1 MIICLCYKVFT
12 GLLLSSGLSHFVFTP
27 QYDLLETADRMYVR
41 FGAGE
46 KRYFGV
52 YDKSRGGGVYCEASR
67 IGDDLGLGGVP
78 WMSGV
83 DGDRFFGRTTDP
95 ETMASEVV
103 WL

>member
-1 MIICLCYKVFT
+1 MRGT
-12 GLLLSSGLSHFVFTP
+12 GRISGRRGGNPTSCSITTCSRP
-27 QYDLLETADRMYVR
+27 PT
-41 FGAGE
+41 GCAGE

-83 DGDRFFGRTTDP
+83 DGDRFFGRATDP